1 VVIFQE
7 LEGVGRRLITMTQR
21 TDDATL
27 VRLCR
32 TGRPE
37 VFGELVE
44 RHQDRLHAALT
55 RFLGDTEEARDL
67 LQDAFLNAYRKLDQF
82 QGESSFSTWVYR
94 IAMNLALS
102 RRRKRKRLFGWWDRE
117 GSAPPDPSDLSATS
131 DPTANLERAEL
142 EALVQRALS
151 QLPPEARAVIILRD
165 LEGLSYEE
173 IAEILGV
180 PIGTVRSRLHRARG
194 ELRLRLQAPL
204 ERMGWLSKSDDATRI
219 ETTLASSNLEGG
231 ESTSSDPSTR
241 SPDLHLH
248 AESVAPLGSSAAARV
263 VRESR

>member
-1 VVIFQE
+1 
-7 LEGVGRRLITMTQR
+7 MTQR

-55 RFLGDTEEARDL
+55 RFLGDAEEARDL

-82 QGESSFSTWVYR
+82 QGDSSFSTWVYR

-117 GSAPPDPSDLSATS
+117 GSAPPDPADLRATS
-131 DPTANLERAEL
+131 DPTTGLERAEL
-142 EALVQRALS
+142 ETVVQRALS
-151 QLPPEARAVIILRD
+151 HLPADARAVVILRD
-165 LEGLSYEE
+165 LEGLGYDE

-194 ELRLRLQAPL
+194 ELRTRLQASL
-204 ERMGWLSKSDDATRI
+204 ERMGWLSEPDDSSRI
-219 ETTLASSNLEGG
+219 ESGPASSESERPETTLSEPSSPPPDPNPEAVATLGG
-231 ESTSSDPSTR
+231 STMAVP
-241 SPDLHLH
+241 
-248 AESVAPLGSSAAARV
+248 V